1 MSTYGDM
8 QDRIAD
14 ELVRSDLTTQ
24 IQRAI
29 LSALQFY
36 RGKAFRWNQ
45 VRATTTLTEGVE
57 YYGLPSDFVDFGTA
71 VLIDGTSKER
81 LQERAYSWIDDNL
94 ASTNNRGRPY
104 VIAVQSDQFRLY
116 PTPNNSTYQ
125 VLLTYTYE
133 LSPPADRASTSAW
146 FTDGEELI
154 RLHAKVDMLQNVIRG
169 QESLVEASAL
179 QGREAALYATLRDEF
194 KRSLS
199 SGRIQSD

>member
-1 MSTYGDM
+1 MSDYGTM
-8 QDRIAD
+8 QARIAD

-29 LSALQFY
+29 LSALQYY

-45 VRATTTLTEGVE
+45 ARATTTLTSGIE
-57 YYGLPSDFVDFGTA
+57 YYGLPSDFIDLGTA
-71 VLIDGTSKER
+71 ILIDGTSRER

-94 ASTNNRGRPY
+94 ASSSYTGRPY

-116 PTPNNSTYQ
+116 PTPNLSTYQ

-133 LSPPADRASTSAW
+133 LDLPTGTNSAGAW

-154 RLHAKVDMLQNVIRG
+154 RLHAKVDLLQNVIRG
-169 QESLVEASAL
+169 QESYAEASAL
-179 QGREAALYATLRDEF
+179 MAREAALFKALRDEY

-199 SGRIQSD
+199 SGRIQPD